1 MMDARSPPMDYGRWC
16 NEHDPGGG
24 VETSSYNIILAGSG
38 ASDATRRMLTEA
50 GFTCESIPLDDQLAG
65 IVTDRRPTVVLLAA
79 DSGPALNMLR
89 QLKAGE
95 TANRVPVAV
104 VGESG
109 GADARIAFYEAGADD
124 VFKEGAE
131 TPELLARLPGLARIS
146 TMEAELVRR
155 SATAAEYGVNIPADL
170 INNSADSV
178 FRLLV
183 VGPGTGEFAGV
194 WRELRQSGF
203 ELTAE
208 TDPYRARTRVEE
220 DQGNRFDGAL
230 VYVPDDDIKG
240 RSLYFCRSVRN
251 DRRLFDF
258 PLLLAAEKDVFSDV
272 EEAFSTGVSAFA
284 QTPLDGAE
292 LAIRL
297 RLLMRV
303 RQRKSKL
310 GGRLALAM
318 NAAVADPVGGV
329 YSSKFL
335 QSHLG
340 RLSDKAAD
348 RGVTSTAILFF
359 VPTIGDVAA
368 QYGEDAAAMLRHQ
381 VADWLSAL
389 VRVED
394 MVGRTGPDEFLA
406 LLPETSLTDAAVVRN
421 RVTGVLHQSEFK
433 LTDNVPT
440 SIEVH
445 LQSGMTGID
454 PGDSMEA
461 IVQRASKALE

>member
-1 MMDARSPPMDYGRWC
+1 MDYGHQR
-16 NEHDPGGG
+16 NEHGPGGG
-24 VETSSYNIILAGSG
+24 VETSSYNILLAGSG
-38 ASDATRRMLTEA
+38 TSEATRQMLADA
-50 GFTCESIPLDDQLAG
+50 GFACESIPLDDRLAG
-65 IVTDRRPTVVLLAA
+65 IITDRRPTVVLLAA
-79 DSGPALNMLR
+79 DSGPALDMLR
-89 QLKAGE
+89 QLKARE
-95 TANRVPVAV
+95 TANQVPVAV

-109 GADARIAFYEAGADD
+109 GADARTAFYEAGADD

-155 SATAAEYGVNIPADL
+155 SATAAEYGVTVPADAVAS
-170 INNSADSV
+170 SADTV

-183 VGPGTGEFAGV
+183 VGPGTGEFEGV
-194 WRELRQSGF
+194 WRELRRSGF

-230 VYVPDDDIKG
+230 IYVPDDDIKD
-240 RSLYFCRSVRN
+240 RSLYFCKSVRN

-258 PLLLAAEKDVFSDV
+258 PLLLAAEKAVFSDIG
-272 EEAFSTGVSAFA
+272 EAFSTGASAFA

-310 GGRLALAM
+310 GGRLALALTP
-318 NAAVADPVGGV
+318 AVADPAGGV
-329 YSSKFL
+329 YSSNFL
-335 QSHLG
+335 QSHLR

-348 RGVTSTAILFF
+348 RGVASTAILFF

-368 QYGEDAAAMLRHQ
+368 QFGEDAAALLRHQ
-381 VADWLSAL
+381 VADWLSSL

-406 LLPETSLTDAAVVRN
+406 LLPETSSADAAVVRN

-440 SIEVH
+440 SVEVH
-445 LQSGMTGID
+445 LQSGMTGIEPD
-454 PGDSMEA
+454 DTMEA